1 MSSPQPEARQHTK
14 QADPTKRN
22 ILKWAQ
28 AFREQRRPEGKMRPV
43 VTLYGEGRPTIFMLT
58 AGLDKTN
65 EIARLTRCHFESLGF
80 DVQACKGYAP
90 DDIPSCWRSVVRGAS
105 VAWGGFFLPAVIEQ
119 ADNSDIS
126 DDHPII
132 VIEDSAWP
140 TTSCTPYRLLQL
152 FRSHGNFWA
161 GGITRATKRTVQE
174 RFTLDGT
181 LILDDDPLSQ
191 RSPAGCKMFV
201 CTLRYFRLLHRLHWL
216 TPMSWV
222 EDKHAHVMVRSAH
235 LTVLPRPLVA
245 TRNHWCLSDRK
256 CFNKQTVPAYEGGK
270 KMLEG
275 ELLPEAHILQHLRRI
290 AAGQSDS

>member
-1 MSSPQPEARQHTK
+1 M
-14 QADPTKRN
+14 
-22 ILKWAQ
+22 KWAQ

-65 EIARLTRCHFESLGF
+65 EIARLTKCHFESLGF

-216 TPMSWV
+216 SPTSWV

-235 LTVLPRPLVA
+235 LTVLSRPLVA

-256 CFNKQTVPAYEGGK
+256 CFNKQTAPAYEGGK

-275 ELLPEAHILQHLRRI
+275 ELLPEAHIL
-290 AAGQSDS
+290 